1 MLYGYNADVAP
12 TLDENRARVL
22 GIARGLLGDL
32 ANYRRRQQER
42 DRPLIFVGHSLGGL
56 VIKAVS

>member
-1 MLYGYNADVAP
+1 MLYGYDADVAP
-12 TLDENRARVL
+12 RLDENRARIL

-32 ANYRRRQQER
+32 ANHRRRLQER